1 MMSTTQAAH
10 DDIRSAEEFV
20 DEVMVGVQ
28 AESLT
33 RDQIRELLTR
43 SIETDRARRAG
54 PFEDL
59 HAYQHTTSSG
69 INYTVVQIDTA
80 EGAQERTRIYVNDG
94 CVFDGDP
101 ITATDEL
108 RRLVELYDNDEHQDK
123 PYETCEWLAEG
134 IRDYIGES
142 DRNCG

>member
-1 MMSTTQAAH
+1 MTTTTSTSQ
-10 DDIRSAEEFV
+10 DDIRSAEEFAN
-20 DEVMVGVQ
+20 EVMVGVQ
-28 AESLT
+28 GESLA
-33 RDQIRELLTR
+33 RDQIRELLAR

-59 HAYQHTTSSG
+59 HAYRHTTSAG
-69 INYTVVQIDTA
+69 ISYTVVQIDTT

-134 IRDYIGES
+134 IRDYIGEG
-142 DRNCG
+142 DRDGG

>member
-1 MMSTTQAAH
+1 MTTTTSTSQ
-10 DDIRSAEEFV
+10 DDIRSAEEFAN
-20 DEVMVGVQ
+20 EVMVGVQ
-28 AESLT
+28 GESLA
-33 RDQIRELLTR
+33 RDQIRELLAR

-54 PFEDL
+54 PFEDR
-59 HAYQHTTSSG
+59 HAYQHTTTAG
-69 INYTVVQIDTA
+69 ISYTFVQIDTTA
-80 EGAQERTRIYVNDG
+80 DSQERTRIYVNDG

-134 IRDYIGES
+134 IRDYIGEG
-142 DRNCG
+142 DRDGG